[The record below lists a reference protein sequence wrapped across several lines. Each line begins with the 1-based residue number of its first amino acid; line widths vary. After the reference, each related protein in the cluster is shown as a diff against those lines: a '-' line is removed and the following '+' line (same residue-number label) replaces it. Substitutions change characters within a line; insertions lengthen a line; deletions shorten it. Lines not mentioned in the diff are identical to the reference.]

1 MFNIFNE
8 ETTKQMTDLFTNP
21 LFKMGFFDFFL
32 KMQQEGIEAARKF
45 WRDYAGRNNLV
56 PNAMDMYERIIDF
69 YIILGLVPRMKY
81 EEVVKENGHLKEENK
96 FLRDTIREL
105 QLNLFKEGGER
116 GQQIWHE
123 SIDKQL
129 DLHKE
134 IAKNFFEIFRQL
146 KVGS

>member
-1 MFNIFNE
+1 MFTE
-8 ETTKQMTDLFTNP
+8 DMTKEMMDLFTNP

-45 WRDYAGRNNLV
+45 WDNSAQKQSLV
-56 PNAMDMYERIIDF
+56 PNAIEMYERMIDF
-69 YIILGLVPRMKY
+69 YIILGFVPRIKY
-81 EEVVKENGHLKEENK
+81 DEMAKENKNLKEENK
-96 FLRDTIREL
+96 FLRDAMREL
-105 QLNLFKEGGER
+105 QLNLFKDGGEKA
-116 GQQIWHE
+116 QQIWND

-146 KVGS
+146 NAGKT